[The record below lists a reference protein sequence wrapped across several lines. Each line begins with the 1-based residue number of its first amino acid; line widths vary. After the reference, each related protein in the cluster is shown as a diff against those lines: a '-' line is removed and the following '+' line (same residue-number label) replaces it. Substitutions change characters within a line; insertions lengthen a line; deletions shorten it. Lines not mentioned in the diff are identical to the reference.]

1 MSVQI
6 LGADGRPL
14 PPSTQKMKYGALS
27 GSGRVPYDAADSF
40 SDQMAN
46 WQPALWSPDNEINIY
61 RDRIVSRMRDLA
73 RNDGWASGTIT
84 RVLDNA
90 VGANYRPIFKPDYR
104 MLRLITGNKAFDA
117 TWADE
122 YGKVIEAHWRS
133 WANDPGRYCDVERKQ
148 TVSQMLRLGFR
159 HKLLDGDSLLILQ
172 YRRDRLGPGRGQ
184 YATTV
189 QVVDPDR
196 LSNPQQNFDMPNI
209 RGGVEI
215 DADGAPVAYHI
226 REAHIGDWWSGA
238 KTMTWQR
245 IPRETSW
252 GRPIVIHDFDMERG
266 SQHRGVG
273 ILAPIVQ
280 RLKMLIKYDESE
292 LEAAILN
299 AIFGAYVESPYDA
312 QMVSSALGDTGFGG
326 DELSA
331 YQTQRT
337 EYYQDKRLNLQ
348 NGARIPHLFPNEKI
362 VTLDAARPTSN
373 FDGFESAVLRNIAAA
388 TGLSTQQVTQDWSDV
403 NYSSARAAML
413 EAWKTLTR
421 RRDDFATGTA
431 QPVASAFVEEI
442 HSIESLPLPSGAPDF
457 LEAKAAYCR
466 ARWMGPGRGWVDPV
480 AEKKGAILGLDAG
493 LSTLE
498 MEVAEN
504 AGEDWEE
511 TLANI
516 HKITI
521 TYGFLYPSCIYVF
534 FMRDI
539 LNSIYIV
546 LCINRKVLGL
556 GLGLHKKTGN
566 Y

>member
-1 MSVQI
+1 MMSVQI

-90 VGANYRPIFKPDYR
+90 IGANYRPIFKPDYR

-159 HKLLDGDSLLILQ
+159 HKLLDGDALLVLQ
-172 YRRDRLGPGRGQ
+172 YRTDRLGPGRGQ
-184 YATTV
+184 YATTL
-189 QVVDPDR
+189 QIVDPDR
-196 LSNPQQNFDMPNI
+196 LSNPQQNFDMPNV

-266 SQHRGVG
+266 AQHRGMG

-299 AIFGAYVESPYDA
+299 AIFGAYIESPYDA
-312 QMVSSALGDTGFGG
+312 QMVSSALGDTDGGFSDGE
-326 DELSA
+326 ELSA

-362 VTLDAARPTSN
+362 VTLSAARPTSN

-421 RRDDFATGTA
+421 RRDDYATGTA

-442 HSIESLPLPSGAPDF
+442 HSIESLPLPAGAPDF
-457 LEAKAAYCR
+457 LDAKAAYCR
-466 ARWMGPGRGWVDPV
+466 ARWMGPGRGWIDPV
-480 AEKKGAILGLDAG
+480 AEKKGSILGMNAG

-498 MEVAEN
+498 MEAAEN

-511 TLANI
+511 MLDQRAREIDAFKERGIPLPEWAEATPAIQPINNSEAN
-516 HKITI
+516 
-521 TYGFLYPSCIYVF
+521 
-534 FMRDI
+534 
-539 LNSIYIV
+539 
-546 LCINRKVLGL
+546 
-556 GLGLHKKTGN
+556 
-566 Y
+566 

>member
-1 MSVQI
+1 MGVQI

-159 HKLLDGDSLLILQ
+159 HKLLDGDSLLVLQ

-266 SQHRGVG
+266 AQHRGIG

-312 QMVSSALGDTGFGG
+312 QMVSSALGDTGFGDG

-331 YQTQRT
+331 YQAQRT

-511 TLANI
+511 VMDQRKREIDACLERGLPLPSWAQADQFASE
-516 HKITI
+516 TI
-521 TYGFLYPSCIYVF
+521 KDPEE
-534 FMRDI
+534 
-539 LNSIYIV
+539 
-546 LCINRKVLGL
+546 K
-556 GLGLHKKTGN
+556 
-566 Y
+566 

>member
-14 PPSTQKMKYGALS
+14 PTTTQKMKYGALS

-46 WQPALWSPDNEINIY
+46 WQPALWSADNEINIY

-90 VGANYRPIFKPDYR
+90 IGANYRPIFKPDYR

-159 HKLLDGDSLLILQ
+159 HKLLDGDALLVLQ
-172 YRRDRLGPGRGQ
+172 YRTDRLGPGRGQ
-184 YATTV
+184 YATTL
-189 QVVDPDR
+189 QIVDPDR
-196 LSNPQQNFDMPNI
+196 LSNPQQNFDMPNV

-266 SQHRGVG
+266 AQHRGMG

-299 AIFGAYVESPYDA
+299 AIFGAYIESPYDA
-312 QMVSSALGDTGFGG
+312 QMVSSALGDTGGGFGDG
-326 DELSA
+326 EELSA

-362 VTLDAARPTSN
+362 VTLSAARPTSN

-421 RRDDFATGTA
+421 RRDDYATGTA

-442 HSIESLPLPSGAPDF
+442 HSIESLPLPAGAPDF
-457 LEAKAAYCR
+457 LDAKAAYCR
-466 ARWMGPGRGWVDPV
+466 ARWMGPGRGWIDPV
-480 AEKKGAILGLDAG
+480 AEKKGSILGMNAG

-498 MEVAEN
+498 MEAAEN

-511 TLANI
+511 MLDQRAREIDAFKERGIPLPEWAEATPAMQPINNSEAN
-516 HKITI
+516 
-521 TYGFLYPSCIYVF
+521 
-534 FMRDI
+534 
-539 LNSIYIV
+539 
-546 LCINRKVLGL
+546 
-556 GLGLHKKTGN
+556 
-566 Y
+566 

>member
-6 LGADGRPL
+6 LGADGQPL

-46 WQPALWSPDNEINIY
+46 WQPSLWSPDNEINIY

-90 VGANYRPIFKPDYR
+90 IGANYRPIFKPDYR

-159 HKLLDGDSLLILQ
+159 HKLLDGDALLVLQ
-172 YRRDRLGPGRGQ
+172 YRTDRLGPGRGQ
-184 YATTV
+184 YATTL
-189 QVVDPDR
+189 QIVDPDR
-196 LSNPQQNFDMPNI
+196 LSNPQQNFDMPNV

-266 SQHRGVG
+266 AQHRGMG

-299 AIFGAYVESPYDA
+299 AIFGAYIESPYDA
-312 QMVSSALGDTGFGG
+312 QMVSSALGDTGGG
-326 DELSA
+326 FVDGEELSA

-362 VTLDAARPTSN
+362 VTLSAARPTSN

-421 RRDDFATGTA
+421 RRDDYATGTA

-442 HSIESLPLPSGAPDF
+442 HSIESLPLPAGAPDF
-457 LEAKAAYCR
+457 LDAKAAYCR
-466 ARWMGPGRGWVDPV
+466 ARWMGPGRGWIDPV
-480 AEKKGAILGLDAG
+480 AEKKGSILGMNAG

-498 MEVAEN
+498 MEAAEN

-511 TLANI
+511 MLDQRAREIDAFKERGIPLPEWAEATPAMQPINNSEAN
-516 HKITI
+516 
-521 TYGFLYPSCIYVF
+521 
-534 FMRDI
+534 
-539 LNSIYIV
+539 
-546 LCINRKVLGL
+546 
-556 GLGLHKKTGN
+556 
-566 Y
+566 

>member
-1 MSVQI
+1 MMSVQI

-90 VGANYRPIFKPDYR
+90 IGANYRPIFKPDYR

-159 HKLLDGDSLLILQ
+159 HKLLDGDALLVLQ
-172 YRRDRLGPGRGQ
+172 YRTDRLGPGRGQ
-184 YATTV
+184 YATTL
-189 QVVDPDR
+189 QIVDPDR
-196 LSNPQQNFDMPNI
+196 LSNPQQNFDMPNV

-252 GRPIVIHDFDMERG
+252 GRPIVIHDFDMDRG
-266 SQHRGVG
+266 AQHRGMG

-299 AIFGAYVESPYDA
+299 AIFGAYIESPYDA
-312 QMVSSALGDTGFGG
+312 QMVSSALGDTGGG
-326 DELSA
+326 FSDGEELSA

-362 VTLDAARPTSN
+362 VTLSAARPTSN

-421 RRDDFATGTA
+421 RRDDYAIGTA

-442 HSIESLPLPSGAPDF
+442 HSIESLPLPAGAPDF
-457 LEAKAAYCR
+457 LDAKAAYCR
-466 ARWMGPGRGWVDPV
+466 ARWMGPGRGWIDPV
-480 AEKKGAILGLDAG
+480 AEKKGSILGMNAG

-498 MEVAEN
+498 MEAAEN

-511 TLANI
+511 MLDQRAREIDAFKERGIPLPEWAEATPAIQPINNSEAN
-516 HKITI
+516 
-521 TYGFLYPSCIYVF
+521 
-534 FMRDI
+534 
-539 LNSIYIV
+539 
-546 LCINRKVLGL
+546 
-556 GLGLHKKTGN
+556 
-566 Y
+566 

>member
-1 MSVQI
+1 
-6 LGADGRPL
+6 
-14 PPSTQKMKYGALS
+14 MKYGALS

-73 RNDGWASGTIT
+73 RNDGWASGSIT

-90 VGANYRPIFKPDYR
+90 VGACYRPVFKPDYR
-104 MLRLITGNKAFDA
+104 MLRQLTGNKAFDA
-117 TWADE
+117 VWAAE
-122 YGKVIEAHWRS
+122 YSRFITAHWRS
-133 WANDPGRYCDVERKQ
+133 WANDKGRYCDVERKQ
-148 TVSQMLRLGFR
+148 TVSQMLRLAFR
-159 HKLLDGDSLLILQ
+159 HKLLDGDALAVLQ
-172 YRRDRLGPGRGQ
+172 YRPDRLGHGKAR

-189 QVVDPDR
+189 QIIDPDR

-215 DADGAPVAYHI
+215 DSDGAPIAYHI
-226 REAHIGDWWSGA
+226 REAHMGDWWAGK
-238 KTMTWQR
+238 KTMTWKR
-245 IPRETSW
+245 IQRETSW
-252 GRPIVIHDFDMERG
+252 GRPVVVHDFDMERG
-266 SQHRGVG
+266 AQHRGIG

-280 RLKMLIKYDESE
+280 KLKMLIKYDESE

-299 AIFGAYVESPYDA
+299 AIFGAYIESPYDA
-312 QMVSSALGDTGFGG
+312 QMVASALGDTGDFTG

-362 VTLDAARPTSN
+362 VTLSAARPTSN
-373 FDGFESAVLRNIAAA
+373 FDGFESAVLRNISAA
-388 TGLSTQQVTQDWSDV
+388 TGLSAQQVTQDWSDV

-421 RRDDFATGTA
+421 RRDDFSNGFA
-431 QPVASAFVEEI
+431 QPIAVAFAEEI
-442 HSIESLPLPSGAPDF
+442 HDVEDVPLPNDAPDF
-457 LEAKAAYCR
+457 MDASASYCR

-480 AEKKGAILGLDAG
+480 AEKKGAILSMEAG
-493 LSTLE
+493 FSTLE

-504 AGEDWEE
+504 MGEDWEE
-511 TLANI
+511 LVDQRSYELQRF
-516 HKITI
+516 KE
-521 TYGFLYPSCIYVF
+521 
-534 FMRDI
+534 
-539 LNSIYIV
+539 
-546 LCINRKVLGL
+546 LGL
-556 GLGLHKKTGN
+556 PPPSWAVAEEFAPNPDNKQEAK
-566 Y
+566 

>member
-1 MSVQI
+1 MMSVQI

-14 PPSTQKMKYGALS
+14 PPSTQKMKFGALS

-159 HKLLDGDSLLILQ
+159 HKLLDGDSLLVLQ

-266 SQHRGVG
+266 SQHRGIG

-312 QMVSSALGDTGFGG
+312 QMVSSALGDTGFGDG

-511 TLANI
+511 VMDQRKREIDACLERGLPLPSWAQADQFASE
-516 HKITI
+516 TI
-521 TYGFLYPSCIYVF
+521 KDPEE
-534 FMRDI
+534 
-539 LNSIYIV
+539 
-546 LCINRKVLGL
+546 K
-556 GLGLHKKTGN
+556 
-566 Y
+566 

>member
-1 MSVQI
+1 MMGVQI

-14 PPSTQKMKYGALS
+14 PPSTQKMKFGALS

-159 HKLLDGDSLLILQ
+159 HKLLDGDSLLVLQ

-266 SQHRGVG
+266 SQHRGIG

-312 QMVSSALGDTGFGG
+312 QMVSSALGDTGFGDG

-511 TLANI
+511 VMDQRKREIDACLERGLPLPSWAQADQFASE
-516 HKITI
+516 TI
-521 TYGFLYPSCIYVF
+521 KDPEE
-534 FMRDI
+534 
-539 LNSIYIV
+539 
-546 LCINRKVLGL
+546 K
-556 GLGLHKKTGN
+556 
-566 Y
+566 

>member
-122 YGKVIEAHWRS
+122 CGKVIEAHWRS

-215 DADGAPVAYHI
+215 DADGAPVAYYI

-312 QMVSSALGDTGFGG
+312 QMVSSALGDTGFGDG

-511 TLANI
+511 VMDQRKREIDACLERGLPLPSWAQADQFASE
-516 HKITI
+516 TI
-521 TYGFLYPSCIYVF
+521 KDPEE
-534 FMRDI
+534 
-539 LNSIYIV
+539 
-546 LCINRKVLGL
+546 K
-556 GLGLHKKTGN
+556 
-566 Y
+566 